1 MKKIVRA
8 ENAGFC
14 FGVRQAIEKAEEA
27 ARNSDEN
34 IYSMGP
40 LIHNERVTGDLERE
54 GVKIIN
60 SLDEVGRGDV
70 VIIRSH
76 GEGKGFYDEA
86 EKRGVSLID
95 ATCPF
100 VAKIHK
106 LVHDTDKQVVIVGDR
121 EHPEVIGIFG
131 WCRKPAIV
139 VSTYDEAAAIEP
151 DDLFVVTQ
159 TTIREEVLNEVVR
172 GLSDNNKEFYVNNTI
187 CSATTKRQ
195 ESCEKLARESD

>member
-27 ARNSDEN
+27 AKKSDEN

-54 GVKIIN
+54 GVKII
-60 SLDEVGRGDV
+60 
-70 VIIRSH
+70 RSH
-76 GEGKGFYDEA
+76 GEGKSFYDEA
-86 EKRGVSLID
+86 GERGISLID

-106 LVHDTDKQVVIVGDR
+106 LVHDTDKQVVIVGDKD
-121 EHPEVIGIFG
+121 HPEVIGIFG

-139 VSTYDEAAAIEP
+139 VSRYDEAAAIES
-151 DDLFVVTQ
+151 DDLFIVTQ
-159 TTIREEVLNEVVR
+159 TTIREEVLQEV
-172 GLSDNNKEFYVNNTI
+172 D
-187 CSATTKRQ
+187 RQ
-195 ESCEKLARESD
+195 W